1 MINEI
6 YLACN
11 NLDLNYKNIIK
22 LASTKWNFLNFQ
34 PGLVGGHCLPVDP
47 YYFSYICKK
56 NNFNTNII
64 LAGRNLNDQMAIVV
78 RDMIKSKIKNLK
90 IKKKIKVLI
99 CGLSYKQNVA
109 DLRNSLAFKIFKML
123 KNKYVKGFDPLI
135 DTDTAKKNGI
145 LTNKNHINNFDIFV
159 ILTKHNK
166 IKKILN
172 RIKKN
177 RIIVPI

>member
-11 NLDLNYKNIIK
+11 NLNLNYKNIIK
-22 LASTKWNFLNFQ
+22 LALTKWNFLNFQ

-56 NNFNTNII
+56 NKFNTNII

-99 CGLSYKQNVA
+99 CGLTYKQNVA
-109 DLRNSLAFKIFKML
+109 DLRNSLAFKIL
-123 KNKYVKGFDPLI
+123 
-135 DTDTAKKNGI
+135 
-145 LTNKNHINNFDIFV
+145 
-159 ILTKHNK
+159 
-166 IKKILN
+166 
-172 RIKKN
+172 
-177 RIIVPI
+177 